1 MKSTKIGIL
10 FLFLLCIGSINAQFS
25 SGYGWKVPR
34 KSPQA
39 STTQTV
45 GITTIQVNYSRP
57 FVSERKVW
65 GEEGIVPFDKVWR
78 AGANEATT
86 INFNTDVLIDT
97 VVVKKGK
104 YGLFVIPN
112 ATNQWIVIINKVH
125 KQWGAFT
132 YNKEKDVVRTKVT
145 VNQTGYQE
153 SLLFSFN
160 ELKNDSTV
168 LGISWGNK
176 RINLPISVDLT
187 TTIKTS
193 TVSAFDW
200 QAGFFAAQ
208 YYLNE
213 LENYDEALKWV
224 NASLA
229 LNVNLSSLNQKA
241 DILAKMENWKE
252 AIKVGERI
260 LELGK
265 NSNRAKFFT
274 EKIKPLL
281 KLWNSKLNK

>member
-1 MKSTKIGIL
+1 M
-10 FLFLLCIGSINAQFS
+10 
-25 SGYGWKVPR
+25 PR

-39 STTQTV
+39 NTSQTV
-45 GITTIQVNYSRP
+45 GVTIIEINYSRP
-57 FVSERKVW
+57 FVKGREVW
-65 GEEGIVPFDKVWR
+65 GENGIVPLDKVWR

-86 INFNTDVLIDT
+86 INFSTDVLIDT
-97 VVVKKGK
+97 VLVKKGK

-112 ATNQWIVIINKVH
+112 ATNKWIVAINKKH

-132 YNKEKDVVRTKVT
+132 YNQKEDVVRAMVKVREIDH
-145 VNQTGYQE
+145 QE

-160 ELKNDSTV
+160 ELKDNYTV
-168 LGISWGNK
+168 LSLSWGNK
-176 RINLPISVDLT
+176 KVNLTISVDLNA
-187 TTIKTS
+187 TIKAS
-193 TVSAFDW
+193 TATAFDW

-208 YYLNE
+208 YYLDE
-213 LENYDEALKWV
+213 LKDYDEALKWT

-229 LNVNLSSLNQKA
+229 INENLSSLNQKA

-265 NSNRAKFFT
+265 GNNRAKFFID
-274 EKIKPLL
+274 KIEPLL
-281 KLWNSKLNK
+281 KLWRSKLK